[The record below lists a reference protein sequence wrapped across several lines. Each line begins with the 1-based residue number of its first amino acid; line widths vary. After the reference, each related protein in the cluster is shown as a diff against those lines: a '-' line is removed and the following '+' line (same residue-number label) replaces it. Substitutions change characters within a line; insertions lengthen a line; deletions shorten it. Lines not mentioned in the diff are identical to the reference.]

1 MGRNLY
7 MIWYDIGREEN
18 KKVIDKRLTRIDWIM
33 TASQRSTGWYGVRV
47 YQHFDGNTLSAGIR
61 NGNHPRASHPRT
73 IHPRTIRAEKE
84 EKNSYKTKKLKQDAG
99 AMWRHEHFSN
109 CYPLFL
115 RVLLL
120 ITNQNS
126 LLTGHHSHCLLFL
139 FRSGTGI
146 FRCGQKKGCA
156 CNDFLYLAT
165 LSLFPNL

>member
-1 MGRNLY
+1 
-7 MIWYDIGREEN
+7 MIWYRKRREQKGYWQKAYQDWLDHDCKPKINRLIRGTCVSALWWKHFVSWHQKWQPPEN
-18 KKVIDKRLTRIDWIM
+18 NPPENNPRRKRRKKD
-33 TASQRSTGWYGVRV
+33 
-47 YQHFDGNTLSAGIR
+47 
-61 NGNHPRASHPRT
+61 
-73 IHPRTIRAEKE
+73 
-84 EKNSYKTKKLKQDAG
+84 SYKTKKLKQDAG
-99 AMWRHEHFSN
+99 AMCRHEHFSN